1 MKTNINIFN
10 ELNESFEK
18 EIEAKRKLTEGTDYK
33 RIARYNE
40 FDNGHVL
47 HNDWQDISDEEAEEL
62 AKQASIEDPT
72 DVYYVQF
79 DDIMNSSNDNRWYKG
94 ELYTVNEIRDKLRKE
109 KEALWKKAQ
118 QEKDSE
124 TTSNLEEAD
133 NYQLRKY
140 PNEED
145 FKGTWGIY
153 DLKNNKF
160 IQKGSKK
167 IMSAGLKEL
176 SKKSEIK
183 EADLNTYKD
192 EDEAAYYRNK
202 ELYSNSGLE
211 RHKEAMEKA
220 KKACEDK
227 GIKLY
232 KDHNK
237 KYEKEH
243 KMNEN
248 DDRNYVLILG
258 LNKDINNRE
267 LVYVTDTDNKA
278 DVNELRGNKVD
289 GYKILGAYFEEGYD
303 GDAKQYVNEFKND
316 NDFKFVYKPLS
327 YIKSNLQK
335 SNKMNEDF
343 IHLTPTKLS
352 GEPINFVKY
361 NEDITDVQDL
371 VGKYVNIKGNYHAIL
386 KVEPT
391 EDGKYIIDFA
401 ASTDANNPGGEF
413 EPATLEE
420 INNLQLYIEEKK
432 ECDNTIKEDETVII
446 PDTEI
451 EPDYIIND
459 VTVLDSVGDG
469 DVQAPDI
476 DALLTLVNE
485 SLVKDYG
492 NDWGHIN
499 VLSSRI
505 DENSSFA
512 LVDITTKEILREF
525 EEKGIKD
532 VAVGKSLILENAKS
546 GLVEFKVN
554 SLNGV
559 TRFSK
564 KTNDPAKIIKE
575 WIETEYLHESMLEK
589 EAELLQER
597 TKAEKD
603 AVENYIKSRPD
614 LMQAIENINMFIEVS
629 KAIKAKDEMKPAIQD
644 RMYGLAVEFPANIQ
658 VTNKDDKYE
667 LTFDGRDQIVEIVFG
682 KEWVK
687 EPTEDNKVP
696 EMVTP
701 EQGLQ
706 EAETNP
712 EADALIKDYYNYKM
726 DLPTLH
732 DKLEKVF
739 GNKKDAVEYFAANDN
754 RIKNLKE
761 SEELPN
767 IEDVVYDLDK
777 DKAWSVTDY
786 TEDGNNN
793 KIIIVKK
800 YGNSKSSASDIKK
813 AVESKYP
820 QLKGYVTENK
830 NGVWFYLND
839 MKSSLTESYQQFNIG
854 EIEVVFNP
862 DTYECL
868 YSIPSA
874 DVKDKKVNLSD
885 VPTVD
890 TPYDTNTI
898 IKSYVETKFG
908 RIPTEEPEEDKVEV
922 NKEVTA
928 AAPDGDSVSVD
939 TTTEVP
945 AEEDIPVE
953 EAELPDEPGEEPTDD
968 VDVNVDLDT
977 PAEETQEDQAETGS
991 ATFVKVRPKQHTSV
1005 EDIRTNIVDGDT
1017 PQSNYIVV
1025 DEINLSE
1032 EDWNN
1037 LISDLSTP
1045 QAFLEGIK
1053 SIDRKNYSFNV
1064 VKVTSPAANYTLL
1077 IDPLGYS
1084 YPRYV
1089 AVVD

>member
-18 EIEAKRKLTEGTDYK
+18 EIEAKRKLPTHERLTEAINRKNKTHKKLTEGTAYK

-40 FDNGHVL
+40 FDNGYVI
-47 HNDWQDISDEEAEEL
+47 HNDWKKISDEEAEEL

-94 ELYTVNEIRDKLRKE
+94 ELYTVDEIRDKLRKE

-124 TTSNLEEAD
+124 T
-133 NYQLRKY
+133 
-140 PNEED
+140 
-145 FKGTWGIY
+145 
-153 DLKNNKF
+153 
-160 IQKGSKK
+160 
-167 IMSAGLKEL
+167 
-176 SKKSEIK
+176 KSDIK

-192 EDEAAYYRNK
+192 KDEAAYYRNK

-211 RHKEAMEKA
+211 RHKKAMEKA

-232 KDHNK
+232 KDHNE
-237 KYEKEH
+237 KYEI
-243 KMNEN
+243 EN
-248 DDRNYVLILG
+248 KIEE
-258 LNKDINNRE
+258 DI
-267 LVYVTDTDNKA
+267 
-278 DVNELRGNKVD
+278 
-289 GYKILGAYFEEGYD
+289 
-303 GDAKQYVNEFKND
+303 
-316 NDFKFVYKPLS
+316 
-327 YIKSNLQK
+327 
-335 SNKMNEDF
+335 
-343 IHLTPTKLS
+343 IHLTPTKLP
-352 GEPINFVKY
+352 GEPIYFIKY

-603 AVENYIKSRPD
+603 AVENYVKSRPD

-701 EQGLQ
+701 KQGL
-706 EAETNP
+706 
-712 EADALIKDYYNYKM
+712 K
-726 DLPTLH
+726 
-732 DKLEKVF
+732 
-739 GNKKDAVEYFAANDN
+739 
-754 RIKNLKE
+754 
-761 SEELPN
+761 
-767 IEDVVYDLDK
+767 
-777 DKAWSVTDY
+777 
-786 TEDGNNN
+786 
-793 KIIIVKK
+793 
-800 YGNSKSSASDIKK
+800 
-813 AVESKYP
+813 
-820 QLKGYVTENK
+820 
-830 NGVWFYLND
+830 
-839 MKSSLTESYQQFNIG
+839 ESYQQFNIG

-928 AAPDGDSVSVD
+928 TAPDGDSVSVD

-1025 DEINLSE
+1025 DETNLSE

-1084 YPRYV
+1084 YPRYI

>member
-18 EIEAKRKLTEGTDYK
+18 EIEAKRKLPTHERLTEAINRKNKTHKKLTEGTAYK

-40 FDNGHVL
+40 FDNGYVI
-47 HNDWQDISDEEAEEL
+47 HNDWKKISDEEAEEL

-94 ELYTVNEIRDKLRKE
+94 ELYTVDEIRDKLRKE

-124 TTSNLEEAD
+124 T
-133 NYQLRKY
+133 
-140 PNEED
+140 
-145 FKGTWGIY
+145 
-153 DLKNNKF
+153 
-160 IQKGSKK
+160 
-167 IMSAGLKEL
+167 
-176 SKKSEIK
+176 KSDIK

-192 EDEAAYYRNK
+192 KDEAAYYRNK

-211 RHKEAMEKA
+211 RHKKAMEKA

-232 KDHNK
+232 KDHNE
-237 KYEKEH
+237 KYEI
-243 KMNEN
+243 EN
-248 DDRNYVLILG
+248 KIEE
-258 LNKDINNRE
+258 DI
-267 LVYVTDTDNKA
+267 
-278 DVNELRGNKVD
+278 
-289 GYKILGAYFEEGYD
+289 
-303 GDAKQYVNEFKND
+303 
-316 NDFKFVYKPLS
+316 
-327 YIKSNLQK
+327 
-335 SNKMNEDF
+335 
-343 IHLTPTKLS
+343 IHLTPTKLP
-352 GEPINFVKY
+352 GEPIYFIKY

-485 SLVKDYG
+485 SLLKDYG

-603 AVENYIKSRPD
+603 AVENYVKSRPD

-712 EADALIKDYYNYKM
+712 EADALIKDYYKYKM

-754 RIKNLKE
+754 RVKNLKE
-761 SEELPN
+761 SSELPN
-767 IEDVVYDLDK
+767 ISEFIYDLDK
-777 DKAWSVTDY
+777 DKGNAWSVTSY
-786 TEDGNNN
+786 TEDNNSN
-793 KIIIVKK
+793 KIIIVKRNGESENTTK
-800 YGNSKSSASDIKK
+800 DIKQ
-813 AVESKYP
+813 AVEKEYP
-820 QLKGYVTENK
+820 QLKGYETENNK
-830 NGVWFYLND
+830 GVWFYLND
-839 MKSSLTESYQQFNIG
+839 MKSSLTEDITLDQFDTSKNLADSFTNYRAFKNNFKELIIVKSPYNKRFYVFLPGKDNCVYSADSKDNIEGWLYGAVQAKNNLLEHEEYKTLANKLTESYQQFNIG

-928 AAPDGDSVSVD
+928 TAPDGDSVSVD

-1025 DEINLSE
+1025 DETNLSE

-1084 YPRYV
+1084 YPRYI

>member
-10 ELNESFEK
+10 ELNESFNK
-18 EIEAKRKLTEGTDYK
+18 ELEAKRK
-33 RIARYNE
+33 
-40 FDNGHVL
+40 
-47 HNDWQDISDEEAEEL
+47 
-62 AKQASIEDPT
+62 
-72 DVYYVQF
+72 
-79 DDIMNSSNDNRWYKG
+79 
-94 ELYTVNEIRDKLRKE
+94 
-109 KEALWKKAQ
+109 
-118 QEKDSE
+118 
-124 TTSNLEEAD
+124 TTNHL
-133 NYQLRKY
+133 
-140 PNEED
+140 
-145 FKGTWGIY
+145 
-153 DLKNNKF
+153 
-160 IQKGSKK
+160 
-167 IMSAGLKEL
+167 
-176 SKKSEIK
+176 K

-211 RHKEAMEKA
+211 RHKKAMEKA
-220 KKACEDK
+220 QKACEDK
-227 GIKLY
+227 GIKLH
-232 KDHNK
+232 KDHNE

-243 KMNEN
+243 KMNEASIDDNASILEGLVNFLN
-248 DDRNYVLILG
+248 DNNITADNIDE
-258 LNKDINNRE
+258 NKDLVEKYLAENKIGMNAYIPTVYRVAKKDYGTIGRINFYRSKNKWGFNTSSITIE
-267 LVYVTDTDNKA
+267 SDTMIESEDN
-278 DVNELRGNKVD
+278 EP
-289 GYKILGAYFEEGYD
+289 EEYNNSD
-303 GDAKQYVNEFKND
+303 EPSDEND
-316 NDFKFVYKPLS
+316 LK
-327 YIKSNLQK
+327 
-335 SNKMNEDF
+335 EDF
-343 IHLTPTKLS
+343 THLTPTKLS
-352 GEPINFVKY
+352 GEPINFAKY

-386 KVEPT
+386 KVEPA

-420 INNLQLYIEEKK
+420 INNLQLYVEEKK

-603 AVENYIKSRPD
+603 AVENYVKSRPD

-701 EQGLQ
+701 KQGLK
-706 EAETNP
+706 ETSIGDKVEIINSNDLHNGKRGKVTFIDD
-712 EADALIKDYYNYKM
+712 EIITVKLDDGKSFNY
-726 DLPTLH
+726 DH
-732 DKLEKVF
+732 
-739 GNKKDAVEYFAANDN
+739 NQ
-754 RIKNLKE
+754 
-761 SEELPN
+761 
-767 IEDVVYDLDK
+767 
-777 DKAWSVTDY
+777 
-786 TEDGNNN
+786 
-793 KIIIVKK
+793 
-800 YGNSKSSASDIKK
+800 IKK
-813 AVESKYP
+813 I
-820 QLKGYVTENK
+820 N
-830 NGVWFYLND
+830 
-839 MKSSLTESYQQFNIG
+839 ESYQQFNIG

-928 AAPDGDSVSVD
+928 TAPDGDSVSVD

-1005 EDIRTNIVDGDT
+1005 EDIRTNIVDSDT

-1025 DEINLSE
+1025 DETNLSE

>member
-10 ELNESFEK
+10 ELNESFNK
-18 EIEAKRKLTEGTDYK
+18 ELEAKRK
-33 RIARYNE
+33 
-40 FDNGHVL
+40 
-47 HNDWQDISDEEAEEL
+47 
-62 AKQASIEDPT
+62 
-72 DVYYVQF
+72 
-79 DDIMNSSNDNRWYKG
+79 
-94 ELYTVNEIRDKLRKE
+94 
-109 KEALWKKAQ
+109 
-118 QEKDSE
+118 
-124 TTSNLEEAD
+124 TTNHL
-133 NYQLRKY
+133 
-140 PNEED
+140 
-145 FKGTWGIY
+145 
-153 DLKNNKF
+153 
-160 IQKGSKK
+160 
-167 IMSAGLKEL
+167 
-176 SKKSEIK
+176 K

-232 KDHNK
+232 KDHNE
-237 KYEKEH
+237 KYNTENNLKESYYIKLFNQDGTDIDTIEEDNEDEACRIAEEKMKEGFRAVVYNADN
-243 KMNEN
+243 KEALYDYKPEEYNNSDGSSDEN
-248 DDRNYVLILG
+248 DL
-258 LNKDINNRE
+258 K
-267 LVYVTDTDNKA
+267 
-278 DVNELRGNKVD
+278 
-289 GYKILGAYFEEGYD
+289 
-303 GDAKQYVNEFKND
+303 
-316 NDFKFVYKPLS
+316 
-327 YIKSNLQK
+327 
-335 SNKMNEDF
+335 EDF

-386 KVEPT
+386 KVEPA

-413 EPATLEE
+413 EPTTLEE
-420 INNLQLYIEEKK
+420 INNLQLYVEEKK

-459 VTVLDSVGDG
+459 VTVLDNIGDG

-554 SLNGV
+554 SLNGI

-701 EQGLQ
+701 EQGLK
-706 EAETNP
+706 E
-712 EADALIKDYYNYKM
+712 EADFVIEEYYSN
-726 DLPTLH
+726 
-732 DKLEKVF
+732 EE
-739 GNKKDAVEYFAANDN
+739 DAKEAA
-754 RIKNLKE
+754 
-761 SEELPN
+761 
-767 IEDVVYDLDK
+767 
-777 DKAWSVTDY
+777 
-786 TEDGNNN
+786 
-793 KIIIVKK
+793 KK
-800 YGNSKSSASDIKK
+800 YSQSKINFNGSEYELLVPAK
-813 AVESKYP
+813 EYYSK
-820 QLKGYVTENK
+820 G
-830 NGVWFYLND
+830 
-839 MKSSLTESYQQFNIG
+839 SLTESYQQFNIG

-928 AAPDGDSVSVD
+928 TAPDGDSVSVD

-1025 DEINLSE
+1025 DETNLSE

>member
-10 ELNESFEK
+10 ELNESFNK
-18 EIEAKRKLTEGTDYK
+18 ELEAKRK
-33 RIARYNE
+33 
-40 FDNGHVL
+40 
-47 HNDWQDISDEEAEEL
+47 
-62 AKQASIEDPT
+62 
-72 DVYYVQF
+72 
-79 DDIMNSSNDNRWYKG
+79 
-94 ELYTVNEIRDKLRKE
+94 
-109 KEALWKKAQ
+109 
-118 QEKDSE
+118 
-124 TTSNLEEAD
+124 TTNHL
-133 NYQLRKY
+133 
-140 PNEED
+140 
-145 FKGTWGIY
+145 
-153 DLKNNKF
+153 
-160 IQKGSKK
+160 
-167 IMSAGLKEL
+167 
-176 SKKSEIK
+176 K

-192 EDEAAYYRNK
+192 KDEAEYYRNK

-211 RHKEAMEKA
+211 RHKKAMEKA
-220 KKACEDK
+220 QKACEDK

-232 KDHNK
+232 KDHNE
-237 KYEKEH
+237 KYNAENNLKESYYIKLFNQDGTDIDTIEEDNEDEACRIAEEKMKEGFRAVVYNADN
-243 KMNEN
+243 KEALYDYKPEEYNNSDGSSDEN
-248 DDRNYVLILG
+248 DL
-258 LNKDINNRE
+258 K
-267 LVYVTDTDNKA
+267 
-278 DVNELRGNKVD
+278 
-289 GYKILGAYFEEGYD
+289 
-303 GDAKQYVNEFKND
+303 
-316 NDFKFVYKPLS
+316 
-327 YIKSNLQK
+327 
-335 SNKMNEDF
+335 EDF
-343 IHLTPTKLS
+343 THLTPTKLS
-352 GEPINFVKY
+352 GEPINFIKY

-420 INNLQLYIEEKK
+420 INNLQLYVEEKK

-459 VTVLDSVGDG
+459 VTVLDNIGDG

-554 SLNGV
+554 SLNGI

-603 AVENYIKSRPD
+603 AVENYVKSRPD

-701 EQGLQ
+701 EQGLK
-706 EAETNP
+706 E
-712 EADALIKDYYNYKM
+712 EADFVIEEYYS
-726 DLPTLH
+726 
-732 DKLEKVF
+732 
-739 GNKKDAVEYFAANDN
+739 
-754 RIKNLKE
+754 
-761 SEELPN
+761 SEEDAK
-767 IEDVVYDLDK
+767 E
-777 DKAWSVTDY
+777 AA
-786 TEDGNNN
+786 
-793 KIIIVKK
+793 KK
-800 YGNSKSSASDIKK
+800 YSQSKINFNGSEYELLVPAK
-813 AVESKYP
+813 EYYSK
-820 QLKGYVTENK
+820 G
-830 NGVWFYLND
+830 
-839 MKSSLTESYQQFNIG
+839 SLTESYQQFNIG

-885 VPTVD
+885 IPTVD

-928 AAPDGDSVSVD
+928 TAPDGDSVSVD

-953 EAELPDEPGEEPTDD
+953 EAELPDEPGEEPIDD

-977 PAEETQEDQAETGS
+977 SAEETQEDQAETGN

-1025 DEINLSE
+1025 DETNLSE
-1032 EDWNN
+1032 EDWNS

-1064 VKVTSPAANYTLL
+1064 VKVTSPAASYTLL

>member
-18 EIEAKRKLTEGTDYK
+18 EIEAKRKLPTHKRLTEAMNRKNKTHKKLTEGTAYK

-40 FDNGHVL
+40 FDNGYVI
-47 HNDWQDISDEEAEEL
+47 HNDWKKISDEEAEEL

-94 ELYTVNEIRDKLRKE
+94 ELYTVDEIRDKLRKE

-124 TTSNLEEAD
+124 T
-133 NYQLRKY
+133 
-140 PNEED
+140 
-145 FKGTWGIY
+145 
-153 DLKNNKF
+153 
-160 IQKGSKK
+160 
-167 IMSAGLKEL
+167 
-176 SKKSEIK
+176 KSDIK
-183 EADLNTYKD
+183 EADLNIYKD
-192 EDEAAYYRNK
+192 KDEAAYYRNK

-211 RHKEAMEKA
+211 RHKKAMEKA

-232 KDHNK
+232 KDHNE
-237 KYEKEH
+237 KYEV
-243 KMNEN
+243 EN
-248 DDRNYVLILG
+248 KIEE
-258 LNKDINNRE
+258 DI
-267 LVYVTDTDNKA
+267 V
-278 DVNELRGNKVD
+278 
-289 GYKILGAYFEEGYD
+289 
-303 GDAKQYVNEFKND
+303 
-316 NDFKFVYKPLS
+316 
-327 YIKSNLQK
+327 
-335 SNKMNEDF
+335 
-343 IHLTPTKLS
+343 HLTPTKLS
-352 GEPINFVKY
+352 GEPIYFTKY

-371 VGKYVNIKGNYHAIL
+371 IGKYVNIKGNYHAIL

-401 ASTDANNPGGEF
+401 ASTDANNSGGEF

-432 ECDNTIKEDETVII
+432 ECDNNLQEDETIII

-459 VTVLDSVGDG
+459 VTVLDNIGDG

-614 LMQAIENINMFIEVS
+614 LVQAIENINMFIEVS

-706 EAETNP
+706 EAETNS
-712 EADALIKDYYNYKM
+712 EADTLIRDYYKYKM

-761 SEELPN
+761 NSKLPN
-767 IEDVVYDLDK
+767 ISTFIYDLDK
-777 DKAWSVTDY
+777 DKGNAWSVTSY
-786 TEDGNNN
+786 TEDGNGN
-793 KIIIVKK
+793 KIIIVKRN
-800 YGNSKSSASDIKK
+800 GKSENTAKDIKQ
-813 AVESKYP
+813 AVEKEYP
-820 QLKGYVTENK
+820 QLKGYETENNK
-830 NGVWFYLND
+830 GVWFYLND

-922 NKEVTA
+922 SKEVTA
-928 AAPDGDSVSVD
+928 TAPDGDSVSVD

-968 VDVNVDLDT
+968 VDINVDLDT
-977 PAEETQEDQAETGS
+977 PAEETQEDQAETSS

-1005 EDIRTNIVDGDT
+1005 EDIRTNVVDSDT

-1025 DEINLSE
+1025 DETNLSE

-1037 LISDLSTP
+1037 LVSDLSTP

-1064 VKVTSPAANYTLL
+1064 VKVTSSAANYTLL

>member
-18 EIEAKRKLTEGTDYK
+18 EIEAKRKLPTHERLTEAMNRKNKTHKKLTEGTAYK

-40 FDNGHVL
+40 FDNGYVI
-47 HNDWQDISDEEAEEL
+47 HNDWKKISDEEAEEL

-94 ELYTVNEIRDKLRKE
+94 ELYTVDEIRDKLRKE

-124 TTSNLEEAD
+124 T
-133 NYQLRKY
+133 
-140 PNEED
+140 
-145 FKGTWGIY
+145 
-153 DLKNNKF
+153 
-160 IQKGSKK
+160 
-167 IMSAGLKEL
+167 
-176 SKKSEIK
+176 KSDIK
-183 EADLNTYKD
+183 EVDLNTYKD
-192 EDEAAYYRNK
+192 KDEAAYYRNK

-211 RHKEAMEKA
+211 RHKKAMEKA

-232 KDHNK
+232 KDHNE
-237 KYEKEH
+237 KYEI
-243 KMNEN
+243 EN
-248 DDRNYVLILG
+248 KVEE
-258 LNKDINNRE
+258 DIN
-267 LVYVTDTDNKA
+267 Y
-278 DVNELRGNKVD
+278 
-289 GYKILGAYFEEGYD
+289 
-303 GDAKQYVNEFKND
+303 
-316 NDFKFVYKPLS
+316 
-327 YIKSNLQK
+327 
-335 SNKMNEDF
+335 
-343 IHLTPTKLS
+343 LTPTKIS

-361 NEDITDVQDL
+361 DSDITDIQDL

-432 ECDNTIKEDETVII
+432 ECDNNLQEDETVII

-459 VTVLDSVGDG
+459 VTVLDNVGDG

-614 LMQAIENINMFIEVS
+614 LVQAIENINMFIEVS

-701 EQGLQ
+701 KQGLK
-706 EAETNP
+706 ETSIGDNV
-712 EADALIKDYYNYKM
+712 EIINSNDLHNGKRGKVTFIDDEIITVKLDDGKSFNYDHNQIKK
-726 DLPTLH
+726 
-732 DKLEKVF
+732 
-739 GNKKDAVEYFAANDN
+739 
-754 RIKNLKE
+754 LKE

-885 VPTVD
+885 IPTVD

-928 AAPDGDSVSVD
+928 TAPDGDSVSVD

-968 VDVNVDLDT
+968 VTVDVDLDT

-1005 EDIRTNIVDGDT
+1005 EDIRTNVVDSDT

-1025 DEINLSE
+1025 DETNLSE

>member
-10 ELNESFEK
+10 ELNESFNK
-18 EIEAKRKLTEGTDYK
+18 ELEAKRK
-33 RIARYNE
+33 
-40 FDNGHVL
+40 
-47 HNDWQDISDEEAEEL
+47 
-62 AKQASIEDPT
+62 
-72 DVYYVQF
+72 
-79 DDIMNSSNDNRWYKG
+79 
-94 ELYTVNEIRDKLRKE
+94 
-109 KEALWKKAQ
+109 
-118 QEKDSE
+118 
-124 TTSNLEEAD
+124 TTNHL
-133 NYQLRKY
+133 
-140 PNEED
+140 
-145 FKGTWGIY
+145 
-153 DLKNNKF
+153 
-160 IQKGSKK
+160 
-167 IMSAGLKEL
+167 
-176 SKKSEIK
+176 K

-192 EDEAAYYRNK
+192 KDEAEYYRNK

-220 KKACEDK
+220 RKACEDK

-232 KDHNK
+232 KDHNE
-237 KYEKEH
+237 KYNAENNLKESYYIKLFNQDGTDIDTIEEDNEDKACRIAEEKMKEGFRAVVYNADN
-243 KMNEN
+243 KEALYDYKPEEYNNSDGSSDEN
-248 DDRNYVLILG
+248 DL
-258 LNKDINNRE
+258 K
-267 LVYVTDTDNKA
+267 
-278 DVNELRGNKVD
+278 
-289 GYKILGAYFEEGYD
+289 
-303 GDAKQYVNEFKND
+303 
-316 NDFKFVYKPLS
+316 
-327 YIKSNLQK
+327 
-335 SNKMNEDF
+335 EDF

-386 KVEPT
+386 KVEPA

-420 INNLQLYIEEKK
+420 INNLQLYVEEKK

-459 VTVLDSVGDG
+459 VTVLDNIGDG

-603 AVENYIKSRPD
+603 AVENYVKSRPD

-696 EMVTP
+696 EMVIP
-701 EQGLQ
+701 KQGLK
-706 EAETNP
+706 E
-712 EADALIKDYYNYKM
+712 EADFVIEEYYSN
-726 DLPTLH
+726 
-732 DKLEKVF
+732 EE
-739 GNKKDAVEYFAANDN
+739 DAKEAA
-754 RIKNLKE
+754 
-761 SEELPN
+761 
-767 IEDVVYDLDK
+767 
-777 DKAWSVTDY
+777 
-786 TEDGNNN
+786 
-793 KIIIVKK
+793 KK
-800 YGNSKSSASDIKK
+800 YSQSKINFNGSEYELLVPAK
-813 AVESKYP
+813 EYYSK
-820 QLKGYVTENK
+820 G
-830 NGVWFYLND
+830 
-839 MKSSLTESYQQFNIG
+839 SLTESYQQFNIG

-928 AAPDGDSVSVD
+928 TAPDGDSVSVD

-953 EAELPDEPGEEPTDD
+953 EAELPDEPGEEPIDD

-1025 DEINLSE
+1025 DETNLSE

-1084 YPRYV
+1084 YSRYV

>member
-10 ELNESFEK
+10 ELNESFNK
-18 EIEAKRKLTEGTDYK
+18 ELEAKRK
-33 RIARYNE
+33 
-40 FDNGHVL
+40 
-47 HNDWQDISDEEAEEL
+47 
-62 AKQASIEDPT
+62 
-72 DVYYVQF
+72 
-79 DDIMNSSNDNRWYKG
+79 
-94 ELYTVNEIRDKLRKE
+94 
-109 KEALWKKAQ
+109 
-118 QEKDSE
+118 
-124 TTSNLEEAD
+124 TTNHL
-133 NYQLRKY
+133 
-140 PNEED
+140 
-145 FKGTWGIY
+145 
-153 DLKNNKF
+153 
-160 IQKGSKK
+160 
-167 IMSAGLKEL
+167 
-176 SKKSEIK
+176 K
-183 EADLNTYKD
+183 EADLNDYKD
-192 EDEAAYYRNK
+192 EDEAAYYRYK
-202 ELYSNSGLE
+202 ELY
-211 RHKEAMEKA
+211 RYTPIEKYLNELKKA
-220 KKACEDK
+220 RKACEDK

-232 KDHNK
+232 KDADE

-243 KMNEN
+243 NLKESYYIKLFNQDGTDIDTIEEDNEDKACRIAEEKMKEGFRAVVYNADNKEALYDYKPEEYNNSDGSSDEN
-248 DDRNYVLILG
+248 DL
-258 LNKDINNRE
+258 K
-267 LVYVTDTDNKA
+267 
-278 DVNELRGNKVD
+278 
-289 GYKILGAYFEEGYD
+289 
-303 GDAKQYVNEFKND
+303 
-316 NDFKFVYKPLS
+316 
-327 YIKSNLQK
+327 
-335 SNKMNEDF
+335 EDF

-352 GEPINFVKY
+352 GEPTNFIKY

-386 KVEPT
+386 KVEPA

-420 INNLQLYIEEKK
+420 INNLQLYVEEKK

-459 VTVLDSVGDG
+459 VTILDNIGDG

-603 AVENYIKSRPD
+603 AVENYVKSRPD

-701 EQGLQ
+701 KQGLK
-706 EAETNP
+706 EEDDFVI
-712 EADALIKDYYNYKM
+712 EEYY
-726 DLPTLH
+726 P
-732 DKLEKVF
+732 
-739 GNKKDAVEYFAANDN
+739 
-754 RIKNLKE
+754 
-761 SEELPN
+761 SEEDAK
-767 IEDVVYDLDK
+767 E
-777 DKAWSVTDY
+777 AA
-786 TEDGNNN
+786 
-793 KIIIVKK
+793 KK
-800 YGNSKSSASDIKK
+800 YSQSKI
-813 AVESKYP
+813 
-820 QLKGYVTENK
+820 NF
-830 NGVWFYLND
+830 NGSEYELLVPAKEYYSNG
-839 MKSSLTESYQQFNIG
+839 SLTESYQQFNIG

-928 AAPDGDSVSVD
+928 TAPDGDSVSVD

-1005 EDIRTNIVDGDT
+1005 EDIRTNIVDSDT

-1025 DEINLSE
+1025 DETNLSE

>member
-10 ELNESFEK
+10 ELNESFNK
-18 EIEAKRKLTEGTDYK
+18 ELEAKRK
-33 RIARYNE
+33 
-40 FDNGHVL
+40 
-47 HNDWQDISDEEAEEL
+47 
-62 AKQASIEDPT
+62 
-72 DVYYVQF
+72 
-79 DDIMNSSNDNRWYKG
+79 
-94 ELYTVNEIRDKLRKE
+94 
-109 KEALWKKAQ
+109 
-118 QEKDSE
+118 
-124 TTSNLEEAD
+124 TTNHL
-133 NYQLRKY
+133 
-140 PNEED
+140 
-145 FKGTWGIY
+145 
-153 DLKNNKF
+153 
-160 IQKGSKK
+160 
-167 IMSAGLKEL
+167 
-176 SKKSEIK
+176 K

-192 EDEAAYYRNK
+192 KDEAEYYRNK

-232 KDHNK
+232 KDHNE
-237 KYEKEH
+237 KYNAENNLKESYYIKLFNQDGTDIDTIEEDNEDEACRIAEEKMKEGFRAVVYNADN
-243 KMNEN
+243 KEALYDYKPEEYNNSDGSSDEN
-248 DDRNYVLILG
+248 DL
-258 LNKDINNRE
+258 K
-267 LVYVTDTDNKA
+267 
-278 DVNELRGNKVD
+278 
-289 GYKILGAYFEEGYD
+289 
-303 GDAKQYVNEFKND
+303 
-316 NDFKFVYKPLS
+316 
-327 YIKSNLQK
+327 
-335 SNKMNEDF
+335 EDF

-352 GEPINFVKY
+352 GEPTNFIKY

-386 KVEPT
+386 KVEPA

-420 INNLQLYIEEKK
+420 INNLQLYVEEKK

-459 VTVLDSVGDG
+459 VTVLDNIGDG

-696 EMVTP
+696 EIVTP
-701 EQGLQ
+701 KQGLK
-706 EAETNP
+706 ETSIGDNV
-712 EADALIKDYYNYKM
+712 EIINSNDLHNGKRGKVTFIDDEIITVKLDDGKSFNYDHNQIKK
-726 DLPTLH
+726 
-732 DKLEKVF
+732 
-739 GNKKDAVEYFAANDN
+739 
-754 RIKNLKE
+754 LKE

-800 YGNSKSSASDIKK
+800 FGNSKSSASDIKK

-830 NGVWFYLND
+830 NGVWFYLKEEADFVIEEYYSNEED
-839 MKSSLTESYQQFNIG
+839 AKEAAKKYSQSKINFNGSEYELLVPAKEYYSKGSLTESYQQFNIG

-928 AAPDGDSVSVD
+928 TAPDGDSVSVD

-1005 EDIRTNIVDGDT
+1005 EDIRTNIVDSDT

-1025 DEINLSE
+1025 DETNLSE

-1084 YPRYV
+1084 YSRYV

>member
-10 ELNESFEK
+10 ELNESFNK
-18 EIEAKRKLTEGTDYK
+18 ELEAKRK
-33 RIARYNE
+33 
-40 FDNGHVL
+40 
-47 HNDWQDISDEEAEEL
+47 
-62 AKQASIEDPT
+62 
-72 DVYYVQF
+72 
-79 DDIMNSSNDNRWYKG
+79 
-94 ELYTVNEIRDKLRKE
+94 
-109 KEALWKKAQ
+109 
-118 QEKDSE
+118 
-124 TTSNLEEAD
+124 TTNHL
-133 NYQLRKY
+133 
-140 PNEED
+140 
-145 FKGTWGIY
+145 
-153 DLKNNKF
+153 
-160 IQKGSKK
+160 
-167 IMSAGLKEL
+167 
-176 SKKSEIK
+176 K

-192 EDEAAYYRNK
+192 KDEAEYYRNK

-220 KKACEDK
+220 RKACEDK

-232 KDHNK
+232 KDHNE
-237 KYEKEH
+237 KYNAENNLKESYYIKLFNQDGTDIDTIEEDNEDKACRIAEEKMKEGFRAVVYNADN
-243 KMNEN
+243 KEALYDYKPEEYNNSDGSSDEN
-248 DDRNYVLILG
+248 DL
-258 LNKDINNRE
+258 K
-267 LVYVTDTDNKA
+267 
-278 DVNELRGNKVD
+278 
-289 GYKILGAYFEEGYD
+289 
-303 GDAKQYVNEFKND
+303 
-316 NDFKFVYKPLS
+316 
-327 YIKSNLQK
+327 
-335 SNKMNEDF
+335 EDF

-352 GEPINFVKY
+352 GEPINFIKY

-386 KVEPT
+386 KVEPA

-420 INNLQLYIEEKK
+420 INNLQLYVEEKK
-432 ECDNTIKEDETVII
+432 ECDNIIKEDETVII

-459 VTVLDSVGDG
+459 VTVLDSIGDG

-603 AVENYIKSRPD
+603 AVENYVKSRPD

-687 EPTEDNKVP
+687 EPAEDNKVP

-701 EQGLQ
+701 KQGLQ

-712 EADALIKDYYNYKM
+712 EADNLIKDYYNHKM

-732 DKLEKVF
+732 DKLEKLF

-761 SEELPN
+761 SEELPK

-800 YGNSKSSASDIKK
+800 FGNSKSSASDVKK

-830 NGVWFYLND
+830 NGVWFYLKEEADFVIEEYYSNEED
-839 MKSSLTESYQQFNIG
+839 AKEAAKKYSQSKINFNGSEYELLVPAKEYYSKGSLTESYQQFNIG

-928 AAPDGDSVSVD
+928 TAPDGDSVSVD

-1005 EDIRTNIVDGDT
+1005 EDIRTNVVDGDT

-1025 DEINLSE
+1025 DETNLSE

>member
-10 ELNESFEK
+10 ELNESFNK
-18 EIEAKRKLTEGTDYK
+18 ELEAKRK
-33 RIARYNE
+33 
-40 FDNGHVL
+40 
-47 HNDWQDISDEEAEEL
+47 
-62 AKQASIEDPT
+62 
-72 DVYYVQF
+72 
-79 DDIMNSSNDNRWYKG
+79 
-94 ELYTVNEIRDKLRKE
+94 
-109 KEALWKKAQ
+109 
-118 QEKDSE
+118 
-124 TTSNLEEAD
+124 TTNHL
-133 NYQLRKY
+133 
-140 PNEED
+140 
-145 FKGTWGIY
+145 
-153 DLKNNKF
+153 
-160 IQKGSKK
+160 
-167 IMSAGLKEL
+167 
-176 SKKSEIK
+176 K

-192 EDEAAYYRNK
+192 KDEAEYYRNK

-211 RHKEAMEKA
+211 RHKKAMEKA
-220 KKACEDK
+220 EKVCKDK
-227 GIKLY
+227 GIKLHKDADEKYNAENNLKESSDIIDEY
-232 KDHNK
+232 KEVSKLPDMYEYNLNQILK
-237 KYEKEH
+237 EYFTRLNTDVTKYKYD
-243 KMNEN
+243 N
-248 DDRNYVLILG
+248 DYIAVIKTDDDIVYLNY
-258 LNKDINNRE
+258 R
-267 LVYVTDTDNKA
+267 DNKVYA
-278 DVNELRGNKVD
+278 NKFP
-289 GYKILGAYFEEGYD
+289 G
-303 GDAKQYVNEFKND
+303 FKNFD
-316 NDFKFVYKPLS
+316 KNSVELTDIESLCNQIFN
-327 YIKSNLQK
+327 IKSIK
-335 SNKMNEDF
+335 EDF

-361 NEDITDVQDL
+361 DEDITDVQDL

-386 KVEPT
+386 KVEPA

-420 INNLQLYIEEKK
+420 INNLQLYVEEKK

-459 VTVLDSVGDG
+459 VTVLDNIGDG

-614 LMQAIENINMFIEVS
+614 LVQAIENINMFIEVS

-761 SEELPN
+761 SEELPK

-830 NGVWFYLND
+830 NGVWFYLKEEADFVIEEYYSNEED
-839 MKSSLTESYQQFNIG
+839 AKEAAKKYSQSKINFNGSEYELLVPAKEYYSKGSLTESYQQFNIG

-928 AAPDGDSVSVD
+928 TAPDGDSVSVD

-977 PAEETQEDQAETGS
+977 PSEETQEDQAETGS

-1005 EDIRTNIVDGDT
+1005 EDIRTNIVDSDT

-1025 DEINLSE
+1025 DETNLSE

>member
-18 EIEAKRKLTEGTDYK
+18 EIEAKRKLPTHERLTEAINRKNKTHKKLTEGTAYK

-40 FDNGHVL
+40 FDNGYVI
-47 HNDWQDISDEEAEEL
+47 HNDWKKISDEEAEEL

-79 DDIMNSSNDNRWYKG
+79 DNIMNSSNDNRWYKG
-94 ELYTVNEIRDKLRKE
+94 ELYTVDEIRDKLRKE

-124 TTSNLEEAD
+124 T
-133 NYQLRKY
+133 
-140 PNEED
+140 
-145 FKGTWGIY
+145 
-153 DLKNNKF
+153 
-160 IQKGSKK
+160 
-167 IMSAGLKEL
+167 
-176 SKKSEIK
+176 KSDIK

-192 EDEAAYYRNK
+192 KDEAAYYRNK

-211 RHKEAMEKA
+211 RHKKAMEKA

-232 KDHNK
+232 KDHNE
-237 KYEKEH
+237 KYEI
-243 KMNEN
+243 EN
-248 DDRNYVLILG
+248 KIEE
-258 LNKDINNRE
+258 DI
-267 LVYVTDTDNKA
+267 
-278 DVNELRGNKVD
+278 
-289 GYKILGAYFEEGYD
+289 
-303 GDAKQYVNEFKND
+303 
-316 NDFKFVYKPLS
+316 
-327 YIKSNLQK
+327 
-335 SNKMNEDF
+335 
-343 IHLTPTKLS
+343 IHLTPTKLP
-352 GEPINFVKY
+352 GEPIYFIKY

-603 AVENYIKSRPD
+603 AVENYVKSRPD

-701 EQGLQ
+701 KQGL
-706 EAETNP
+706 
-712 EADALIKDYYNYKM
+712 K
-726 DLPTLH
+726 
-732 DKLEKVF
+732 
-739 GNKKDAVEYFAANDN
+739 
-754 RIKNLKE
+754 
-761 SEELPN
+761 
-767 IEDVVYDLDK
+767 
-777 DKAWSVTDY
+777 
-786 TEDGNNN
+786 
-793 KIIIVKK
+793 
-800 YGNSKSSASDIKK
+800 
-813 AVESKYP
+813 
-820 QLKGYVTENK
+820 
-830 NGVWFYLND
+830 
-839 MKSSLTESYQQFNIG
+839 ESYQQFNIG

-928 AAPDGDSVSVD
+928 TAPDGDSVSVD

-1005 EDIRTNIVDGDT
+1005 EDIRTNIVDSDT

-1025 DEINLSE
+1025 DETNLSE

>member
-10 ELNESFEK
+10 ELNESFNK
-18 EIEAKRKLTEGTDYK
+18 ELEAKRK
-33 RIARYNE
+33 
-40 FDNGHVL
+40 
-47 HNDWQDISDEEAEEL
+47 
-62 AKQASIEDPT
+62 
-72 DVYYVQF
+72 
-79 DDIMNSSNDNRWYKG
+79 
-94 ELYTVNEIRDKLRKE
+94 
-109 KEALWKKAQ
+109 
-118 QEKDSE
+118 
-124 TTSNLEEAD
+124 TTNHL
-133 NYQLRKY
+133 
-140 PNEED
+140 
-145 FKGTWGIY
+145 
-153 DLKNNKF
+153 
-160 IQKGSKK
+160 
-167 IMSAGLKEL
+167 
-176 SKKSEIK
+176 K
-183 EADLNTYKD
+183 EADLNIYKD

-211 RHKEAMEKA
+211 RHKKAMEKA
-220 KKACEDK
+220 QKACEDK
-227 GIKLY
+227 GIKLH
-232 KDHNK
+232 KDHNE

-243 KMNEN
+243 KMNEASIDDNASILEGLVNFLN
-248 DDRNYVLILG
+248 DNNITADNIDE
-258 LNKDINNRE
+258 NKDLVEKYLAENKIGMNAYIPTVYRVAKDDYGIIGRINFYRSKNKWGFNTSSITIE
-267 LVYVTDTDNKA
+267 NDNMIESE
-278 DVNELRGNKVD
+278 DNELEEYNNSD
-289 GYKILGAYFEEGYD
+289 GSSDE
-303 GDAKQYVNEFKND
+303 ND
-316 NDFKFVYKPLS
+316 LK
-327 YIKSNLQK
+327 
-335 SNKMNEDF
+335 EDF
-343 IHLTPTKLS
+343 THLTPTKLS

-386 KVEPT
+386 KVEPA

-420 INNLQLYIEEKK
+420 INNLQLYVEEKK

-459 VTVLDSVGDG
+459 VTVLDNIGDG

-485 SLVKDYG
+485 SLIKDYG

-532 VAVGKSLILENAKS
+532 VAVGKSLILENAKL

-603 AVENYIKSRPD
+603 AVENYVKSRPD

-701 EQGLQ
+701 KQGL
-706 EAETNP
+706 
-712 EADALIKDYYNYKM
+712 K
-726 DLPTLH
+726 
-732 DKLEKVF
+732 
-739 GNKKDAVEYFAANDN
+739 
-754 RIKNLKE
+754 
-761 SEELPN
+761 
-767 IEDVVYDLDK
+767 
-777 DKAWSVTDY
+777 
-786 TEDGNNN
+786 
-793 KIIIVKK
+793 
-800 YGNSKSSASDIKK
+800 
-813 AVESKYP
+813 
-820 QLKGYVTENK
+820 
-830 NGVWFYLND
+830 
-839 MKSSLTESYQQFNIG
+839 ESYQQFNIG

-928 AAPDGDSVSVD
+928 TAPDGDSVSVD

-1005 EDIRTNIVDGDT
+1005 EDIRTNIVDSDT

-1025 DEINLSE
+1025 DETNLSE

>member
-18 EIEAKRKLTEGTDYK
+18 EIEAKRKLSTHKQLTEAVNRKNKTHKKLTEGTAYK

-72 DVYYVQF
+72 DIYYVQF

-124 TTSNLEEAD
+124 T
-133 NYQLRKY
+133 
-140 PNEED
+140 
-145 FKGTWGIY
+145 
-153 DLKNNKF
+153 
-160 IQKGSKK
+160 
-167 IMSAGLKEL
+167 
-176 SKKSEIK
+176 KSDIK

-211 RHKEAMEKA
+211 RHKKAMEKA
-220 KKACEDK
+220 RKACEDK

-232 KDHNK
+232 KDHNE
-237 KYEKEH
+237 KYNAENNLKESSDIIDEY
-243 KMNEN
+243 KEVSKLPDMYEYNLN
-248 DDRNYVLILG
+248 QILKEYFTG
-258 LNKDINNRE
+258 LNTDVTKYKYDNDYIAVIKTDDDI
-267 LVYVTDTDNKA
+267 VYLNYRDNKVYA
-278 DVNELRGNKVD
+278 NKFP
-289 GYKILGAYFEEGYD
+289 G
-303 GDAKQYVNEFKND
+303 FKNFD
-316 NDFKFVYKPLS
+316 KNSIELTDIESLCNQIFN
-327 YIKSNLQK
+327 IKSIK
-335 SNKMNEDF
+335 EDF
-343 IHLTPTKLS
+343 IHLTPTKIS
-352 GEPINFVKY
+352 GEPIYFTKY

-432 ECDNTIKEDETVII
+432 ECDNNLQEDETVII

-701 EQGLQ
+701 KQGLQ

-732 DKLEKVF
+732 DKLEKLF

-928 AAPDGDSVSVD
+928 TAPDGDSVSVD

-1005 EDIRTNIVDGDT
+1005 EDIRTNIVDSDT

-1025 DEINLSE
+1025 DETNLSE

-1077 IDPLGYS
+1077 IDPLGYNYS
-1084 YPRYV
+1084 RYV

>member
-10 ELNESFEK
+10 ELNESFNK
-18 EIEAKRKLTEGTDYK
+18 ELEAKRKL
-33 RIARYNE
+33 
-40 FDNGHVL
+40 
-47 HNDWQDISDEEAEEL
+47 
-62 AKQASIEDPT
+62 
-72 DVYYVQF
+72 
-79 DDIMNSSNDNRWYKG
+79 
-94 ELYTVNEIRDKLRKE
+94 
-109 KEALWKKAQ
+109 
-118 QEKDSE
+118 
-124 TTSNLEEAD
+124 
-133 NYQLRKY
+133 
-140 PNEED
+140 
-145 FKGTWGIY
+145 
-153 DLKNNKF
+153 
-160 IQKGSKK
+160 
-167 IMSAGLKEL
+167 
-176 SKKSEIK
+176 K
-183 EADLNTYKD
+183 EADLNDYED
-192 EDEAAYYRNK
+192 EDEAAYYRYK
-202 ELYSNSGLE
+202 ELYRYTPIEKYLNEL
-211 RHKEAMEKA
+211 KKAEKA
-220 KKACEDK
+220 CKNK

-232 KDHNK
+232 KDADE
-237 KYEKEH
+237 KYEKENNLKESYYIKLFNQDGTDIDTIEEDNEDEACRIAEE
-243 KMNEN
+243 KMKEGFRAVVYNADNKEALYDYKPEEYNNSDGSSDEN
-248 DDRNYVLILG
+248 DL
-258 LNKDINNRE
+258 K
-267 LVYVTDTDNKA
+267 
-278 DVNELRGNKVD
+278 
-289 GYKILGAYFEEGYD
+289 
-303 GDAKQYVNEFKND
+303 
-316 NDFKFVYKPLS
+316 
-327 YIKSNLQK
+327 
-335 SNKMNEDF
+335 EDF

-352 GEPINFVKY
+352 GEPINFAKY
-361 NEDITDVQDL
+361 NEDITDIQDL

-391 EDGKYIIDFA
+391 EDGKYVIDFA

-420 INNLQLYIEEKK
+420 INNLQLYVEEKK

-701 EQGLQ
+701 EQGLK
-706 EAETNP
+706 E
-712 EADALIKDYYNYKM
+712 EADFVIEEYYSN
-726 DLPTLH
+726 
-732 DKLEKVF
+732 EE
-739 GNKKDAVEYFAANDN
+739 DAKEAA
-754 RIKNLKE
+754 
-761 SEELPN
+761 
-767 IEDVVYDLDK
+767 
-777 DKAWSVTDY
+777 
-786 TEDGNNN
+786 
-793 KIIIVKK
+793 KK
-800 YGNSKSSASDIKK
+800 YSQSKINFNGSEYELLVPAK
-813 AVESKYP
+813 EYYSK
-820 QLKGYVTENK
+820 G
-830 NGVWFYLND
+830 
-839 MKSSLTESYQQFNIG
+839 SLTESYQQFNIG

-928 AAPDGDSVSVD
+928 TAPDGDSVSVD

-1025 DEINLSE
+1025 DETNLSE